1 MTKNEIYVD
10 MLFWILPYI
19 RNIQSQDKKIKSKDL
34 SCYYESELIH
44 NLPNK
49 ILTNEFTSSDI
60 SFLNYQA
67 KYYYENCTPKI
78 SVLYSKNIEY
88 INMLFILV
96 PDELKNQLTWS
107 GPQNNSIV
115 NQETN

>member
-19 RNIQSQDKKIKSKDL
+19 RNIQSQDAKIKSEAL

-49 ILTNEFTSSDI
+49 ILINEFTSSDI

-78 SVLYSKNIEY
+78 SILYSKNIEY
-88 INMLFILV
+88 IKMLFDLV
-96 PDELKNQLTWS
+96 PDELKEQLKWL
-107 GPQNNSIV
+107 GPKNNPIA
-115 NQETN
+115 N

>member
-1 MTKNEIYVD
+1 MTKNEIYID

-19 RNIQSQDKKIKSKDL
+19 RNIQSQDKKIKSEDL

-49 ILTNEFTSSDI
+49 ILINEFTSSDI

-78 SVLYSKNIEY
+78 SILYSKNIEY
-88 INMLFILV
+88 IKMLFDLV
-96 PDELKNQLTWS
+96 PDELKEQLKWL
-107 GPQNNSIV
+107 GPKNNPII
-115 NQETN
+115 NKK

>member
-1 MTKNEIYVD
+1 MTKNEIYID

-19 RNIQSQDKKIKSKDL
+19 RNIQSQNKKIKSEDL

-49 ILTNEFTSSDI
+49 ILINEFTSSDI

-67 KYYYENCTPKI
+67 RYYHEKCNSTI
-78 SVLYSKNIEY
+78 SILYSKNIEY
-88 INMLFILV
+88 IKLLFNLV
-96 PDELKNQLTWS
+96 PDDLKNQLEWS
-107 GPQNNSIV
+107 GPN
-115 NQETN
+115 

>member
-10 MLFWILPYI
+10 MLFWVLPYI
-19 RNIQSQDKKIKSKDL
+19 RNIQSQNKKIKSEDL
-34 SCYYESELIH
+34 SCYYESDLIH

-78 SVLYSKNIEY
+78 SILYLKNIEY
-88 INMLFILV
+88 IEMLFNLV
-96 PDELKNQLTWS
+96 PNELKEQLKWS
-107 GPQNNSIV
+107 GPNKSFV
-115 NQETN
+115 